1 MSKTIAYTVND
12 PDFFWSHRLSLA
24 KSAIDKGFVVYLI
37 SDFKKSDIEKFQT
50 VGIKT
55 IDVKINRNNKNFISN
70 FKLVYQLN
78 KIYNKIKPEI
88 IHQVSLK
95 MIIFGSISL
104 FFSKKYKIVNA
115 VTGMGY
121 LFTNSRKSISKYF
134 VLFIIRLLNFK
145 NNIFYI
151 FQNKTDLELFKAQG
165 LINNFIVIKGAG
177 VDEFDFSIA
186 EPKLNS
192 KVQIVF
198 TGRILRDKGIIELI
212 KAFNLMPED
221 VKEKAELNI
230 YGDIDIKNPSYISK
244 KTLKKLI
251 EHSSINWRGF
261 SDDIKTVLI
270 ESDIYCLPSY
280 REGLPKSIIEAMA
293 IGRPIITTN
302 APGCDDCVIDDYNGF
317 KIPIKDFSLL
327 SETLAKLIV
336 DSNLRI
342 KMGRNSRKLFEAE
355 FTLNKVIDQTFGF
368 YEKVLSV

>member
-37 SDFKKSDIEKFQT
+37 SDFKKSDVEKLQT
-50 VGIKT
+50 LGIKT

-95 MIIFGSISL
+95 MIIFGSLSL

-121 LFTNSRKSISKYF
+121 LFTNSRKSVSKYL

-177 VDEFDFSIA
+177 VDEFDFSIT

-230 YGDIDIKNPSYISK
+230 YGDIDIKNPSYIPK

-251 EHSSINWRGF
+251 KHSSINWRGF
-261 SDDIKTVLI
+261 SDDIKTALI